1 MTLLAPW
8 ALWFLLVGGG
18 VVALYLLRIR
28 RKRQTVPSLE
38 FWLAL
43 AGPLKPRSLFQRLKR
58 WLSLAL
64 WLLIVLALVL
74 ALGNPVLSLGRI
86 KPQSIAVILDNS
98 ASMTAVEDSKEHPT
112 RMTQALAALH
122 DMLDRRPLDDEWLL
136 IEAARE
142 PRVLQAWTRDRRS
155 VRDAADAVQPHRG
168 GSDLPAAVKL
178 ARQLLEGK
186 EPRSIV
192 IVSDGAA
199 GQVAEL
205 AVGDESIIPVLVGK
219 TDDNLGLSMFRARS
233 HRQQG
238 AHFVHARV
246 VNASMNEVKS
256 QLVLELDGSTI
267 AVEPFTVA
275 AEGAWEKTLAVPAPQ
290 GGVLKAAI
298 DRPDALPADNQAWA
312 ILEPIRPARVLLVSE
327 PKEAFFFEQA
337 MLAMDPLVDAA
348 ASHTVTLAE
357 FEAGSAAKDP
367 FDLTI
372 FNNGAPEKL
381 PASGA
386 FVFVNRWPADVPA
399 KILGE
404 LERPVLSVSRR
415 DHPLM
420 QYLNIGAA
428 SVAKASEV
436 TLTDRAIVLA
446 DASGGAP
453 LVFLI
458 QQPDRAALC
467 LAFDVLQSDL
477 PIRNAFPILLR
488 NAVVNLVAEQSAWI
502 RDQYAV
508 GEPIEPLRPLP
519 PEVDHVLVGRWQK
532 SEIAE
537 SPVPVKN
544 GSFRFSD
551 TAAVGP
557 LRIRVGDDAA
567 YAAINLTDERES
579 RIAPPPAPTSA
590 PDKLALTGRLLAT
603 VPWLA
608 LTILAA
614 GLIGLEWLTYHYRWT
629 E

>member
-1 MTLLAPW
+1 MTLLAPA
-8 ALWFLLVGGG
+8 ALWLLAICGG

-28 RKRQTVPSLE
+28 RQRQTVPSLE

-64 WLLIVLALVL
+64 WLLIVIALVL
-74 ALGNPVLSLGRI
+74 ALGNPILSLGSI

-98 ASMTAVEDSKEHPT
+98 ASMTALEDSKEHPT
-112 RMTQALAALH
+112 RMAAAIAALH
-122 DMLDRRPLDDEWLL
+122 DMLDRRSVDDEWLL

-142 PRVLQAWTRDRRS
+142 PRVIQAWTRDRRS
-155 VRDAADAVQPHRG
+155 LRDAADGIRPHRG
-168 GSDLPAAVKL
+168 GNDLPAAVRL

-186 EPRSIV
+186 DPQSIV
-192 IVSDGAA
+192 IISDGAD

-205 AVGDESIIPVLVGK
+205 SAADESIVPVIVGK
-219 TDDNLGLSMFRARS
+219 TDDNLGLALLRARS

-238 AHFVHARV
+238 THFVHARV
-246 VNASMNEVKS
+246 VNASKNEVKS
-256 QLVLELDGSTI
+256 QLVFDLDDSTI

-275 AEGAWEKTLAVPAPQ
+275 AESAWEKTLSVPAPQ

-337 MLAMDPLVDAA
+337 MLAMDPLVDPANSHTISLAEYEAGAA
-348 ASHTVTLAE
+348 AKE
-357 FEAGSAAKDP
+357 PFE
-367 FDLTI
+367 LTI
-372 FNNGAPEKL
+372 FNNAAPAKL
-381 PASGA
+381 PPSGA
-386 FVFVNRWPADVPA
+386 FVFVNRWPADIPA
-399 KILGE
+399 RTVGA
-404 LERPVLSVSRR
+404 LEKPVLSVSRR

-428 SVAKASEV
+428 TVAKASEV

-446 DASGGAP
+446 DAAGGTP
-453 LVFLI
+453 LIFLV

-488 NAVVNLVAEQSAWI
+488 NAVVNLVAEQSAWV

-519 PEVDHVLVGRWQK
+519 PEISQVLVGRWQK
-532 SEIAE
+532 TQVAE
-537 SPVPVKN
+537 SPLPVSA
-544 GSFRFSD
+544 GGFRFTD
-551 TAAVGP
+551 TADVGP
-557 LRIRVGDDAA
+557 LRIRVGDDTA

-579 RIAPPPAPTSA
+579 RIAPPPPPAGA
-590 PDKLALTGRLLAT
+590 PDRLALTGRFLAT